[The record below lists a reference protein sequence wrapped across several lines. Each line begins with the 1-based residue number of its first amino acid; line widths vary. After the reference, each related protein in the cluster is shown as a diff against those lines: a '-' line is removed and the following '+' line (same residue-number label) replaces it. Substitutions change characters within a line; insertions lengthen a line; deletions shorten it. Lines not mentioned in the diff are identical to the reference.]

1 MSDTSDTP
9 RQWPLWLIV
18 SLMANMILVG
28 LMAGF
33 LLQAGPKGKP
43 DGPPRE
49 RISWG
54 ERDDPNRE
62 AVRRVFKQAFKASAE
77 ERMARVESRR
87 QLAEAVTAEPYD
99 ADAVRTAFRNLRSA
113 DDAVNEVTHDSM
125 AELFA
130 TMTVEERQHM
140 AEILRR
146 GPRDHEAKRK
156 LKPGERGGP
165 MDGPP
170 PPPPPPP
177 EMEP

>member
-9 RQWPLWLIV
+9 RRWPFWLIV

-28 LMAGF
+28 LLAGF
-33 LLQAGPKGKP
+33 LVQAGPKGKP

-49 RISWG
+49 RITWG
-54 ERDDPNRE
+54 DRDDPNRD
-62 AVRRVFKQAFKASAE
+62 AIRQVFKEAFKASGE

-87 QLAEAVTAEPYD
+87 QLAEAVLADPYNP
-99 ADAVRTAFRNLRSA
+99 DAVREAFSNLRSA
-113 DDAVNEVTHDSM
+113 DDAVNEATHEAMVD
-125 AELFA
+125 LFA
-130 TMTVEERQHM
+130 SMTMEQRQHM

-146 GPRDHEAKRK
+146 GPRDHKSKGKMA
-156 LKPGERGGP
+156 PGERGGP
-165 MDGPP
+165 GDGP

>member
-1 MSDTSDTP
+1 MSDAPDMP
-9 RQWPLWLIV
+9 RRWPMWLIV

-28 LMAGF
+28 LLAGF

-43 DGPPRE
+43 DGPPRD

-54 ERDDPNRE
+54 DRDDGSRD
-62 AVRRVFKQAFKASAE
+62 AMRRVFKQAFKASAE
-77 ERMARVESRR
+77 ERMARVETRQ

-99 ADAVRTAFRNLRSA
+99 ADAVREAFRNLRSA
-113 DDAVNEVTHDSM
+113 DDAVNEATHEAM
-125 AELFA
+125 ADLFA

-146 GPRDHEAKRK
+146 SPRDHDSKRK
-156 LKPGERGGP
+156 MKPGERGGP
-165 MDGPP
+165 GGGPP
-170 PPPPPPP
+170 PPPPPSP